1 MKNYNQVVMC
11 LPHYH
16 SASIFQVIDK
26 IEHAVN
32 TTITEYYGQAD
43 KNKFTE
49 AVDRAQ
55 QEVRGRVLI
64 TFAVEKKSK
73 NYSSLRKMLFQ
84 SLLATRDET
93 MTFWLLVPMLYQLS
107 YKRLVGTK
115 HAAYS

>member
-1 MKNYNQVVMC
+1 MC

-43 KNKFTE
+43 KDKFTE

-55 QEVRGRVLI
+55 QEVRGRVSVV
-64 TFAVEKKSK
+64 FCREKSK
-73 NYSSLRKMLFQ
+73 NYSSRRKMLFQ
-84 SLLATRDET
+84 PVTQVARKSKSE
-93 MTFWLLVPMLYQLS
+93 
-107 YKRLVGTK
+107 
-115 HAAYS
+115 YSQQEMNL

>member
-1 MKNYNQVVMC
+1 MKNYNKVLMC
-11 LPHYH
+11 IPYYH

-32 TTITEYYGQAD
+32 TTITEYYGQVD

-64 TFAVEKKSK
+64 ELAVRREKSK

-84 SLLATRDET
+84 SVT
-93 MTFWLLVPMLYQLS
+93 
-107 YKRLVGTK
+107 
-115 HAAYS
+115 